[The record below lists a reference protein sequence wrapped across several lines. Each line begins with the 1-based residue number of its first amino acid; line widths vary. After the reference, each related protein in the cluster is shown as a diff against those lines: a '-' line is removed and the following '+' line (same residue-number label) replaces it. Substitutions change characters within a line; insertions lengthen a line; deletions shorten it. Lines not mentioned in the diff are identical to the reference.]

1 MDIQKSPMMNI
12 DHTGSNQPSP
22 GDMQRKAPGTRRA
35 VRIAVAALLILLCI
49 AGALRI
55 FGHAGTNS
63 AAPASKGAAALELLP
78 RDVAEATVRALQ
90 RTIPLTGTLQ
100 PLNQTEIKS
109 QQAAE
114 IHEVLVRE
122 GEPVQKGQILAQLDT
137 TELEA
142 KLRDKLGALAVGKA
156 QLALARKN
164 LQANESLLERKFISQ
179 TAFDNIQSNF
189 HIGEATLVSLQA
201 QVEQARKALAHTII
215 RSPIAGVVAERIA
228 QPGLAVAVNTKLF
241 TVHDLSLMNIEALV
255 PARDIPAVQVGQE
268 ARLLIEGFGERIFV
282 GKVDRINPSTE
293 QGSRSIM
300 VHLLIAN
307 TDGQLKG
314 GMFAQGTLGVSSI
327 VSAIVVPQAAIREQG
342 GRTSVFRI
350 EAGVLAEQSV
360 ETGMRDAATDTIEIR
375 AGLPSGASVVVGNLA
390 HLRTGQPVRVM
401 NVPTE

>member
-1 MDIQKSPMMNI
+1 MHI
-12 DHTGSNQPSP
+12 DHIGSDRPSP
-22 GDMQRKAPGTRRA
+22 GGTRRKASGARRA
-35 VRIAVAALLILLCI
+35 VRIAVVALRILLCV
-49 AGALRI
+49 AGALSL
-55 FGHAGTNS
+55 FGYTGTHS
-63 AAPASKGAAALELLP
+63 AAPAPKAAAALELLP
-78 RDVAEATVRALQ
+78 RDVAEATVQPLQ
-90 RTIPLTGTLQ
+90 RSIPLTGTIQ

-114 IHEVLVRE
+114 IQEVLVRE
-122 GEPVQKGQILAQLDT
+122 GEPVEKGQVLARLDAT
-137 TELEA
+137 DLEA
-142 KLRDKLGALAVGKA
+142 KLRDKLGALTVGKA
-156 QLALARKN
+156 QLDLARKN
-164 LQANESLLERKFISQ
+164 LRANQSLLERNFISQ

-189 HIGEATLVSLQA
+189 HISEATLVSLQA
-201 QVEQARKALAHTII
+201 QVEQARKALGHTVI

-268 ARLLIEGFGERIFV
+268 ARLLIEGFGERVFI

-300 VHLLIAN
+300 VHLLIPN

-327 VSAIVVPQAAIREQG
+327 VSATVVPQAAVREQG
-342 GRTSVFRI
+342 GRASVFRI
-350 EAGVLAEQSV
+350 EAGALVEQPV
-360 ETGMRDAATDTIEIR
+360 ETGMRDAATGTIEIR
-375 AGLPSGASVVVGNLA
+375 SGLSSGARVVVGNLA
-390 HLRTGQPVRVM
+390 NLRTGQPVRVT

>member
-1 MDIQKSPMMNI
+1 M
-12 DHTGSNQPSP
+12 
-22 GDMQRKAPGTRRA
+22 RRTA
-35 VRIAVAALLILLCI
+35 RIGVVALLILLCV
-49 AGALRI
+49 AGALHLS
-55 FGHAGTNS
+55 GYVGAPS
-63 AAPASKGAAALELLP
+63 AAPAPKAAAALELLP
-78 RDVAEATVRALQ
+78 RDVAEATVQPLQ
-90 RTIPLTGTLQ
+90 RSIPLTGTIQ

-114 IHEVLVRE
+114 IQEVLVRE
-122 GEPVQKGQILAQLDT
+122 GEPVEKGQVLARLDAT
-137 TELEA
+137 DLEA
-142 KLRDKLGALAVGKA
+142 KLRDKLGALTVGKA
-156 QLALARKN
+156 QLDLARKN
-164 LQANESLLERKFISQ
+164 LRANQSLLERNFISQ

-189 HIGEATLVSLQA
+189 HISEATLVSLQA
-201 QVEQARKALAHTII
+201 QVEQARKALGHTII

-268 ARLLIEGFGERIFV
+268 ARFLIEGFGERAFI

-300 VHLLIAN
+300 VHLLIPN

-327 VSAIVVPQAAIREQG
+327 VSATVVPQAAVREQG
-342 GRTSVFRI
+342 GRASVFRI
-350 EAGVLAEQSV
+350 EAGALVEQPV
-360 ETGMRDAATDTIEIR
+360 ETGMRDAATGTVEIR
-375 AGLPSGASVVVGNLA
+375 SGLLSGVRVVVGNLA
-390 HLRTGQPVRVM
+390 NLHTGQRIRVT

>member
-1 MDIQKSPMMNI
+1 MDIKKSFMMNI

-22 GDMQRKAPGTRRA
+22 GDTQRKTPGARRA

-63 AAPASKGAAALELLP
+63 AAPAPKAAAALELLP
-78 RDVAEATVRALQ
+78 RDVAEATVQALQ

-122 GEPVQKGQILAQLDT
+122 GEPVQKGQILARLDT
-137 TELEA
+137 TEFEA

-215 RSPIAGVVAERIA
+215 RSPIAGVVAERMA

-255 PARDIPAVQVGQE
+255 PARDIPAVEVGQE

-375 AGLPSGASVVVGNLA
+375 SSLPSGASVVVGNLA